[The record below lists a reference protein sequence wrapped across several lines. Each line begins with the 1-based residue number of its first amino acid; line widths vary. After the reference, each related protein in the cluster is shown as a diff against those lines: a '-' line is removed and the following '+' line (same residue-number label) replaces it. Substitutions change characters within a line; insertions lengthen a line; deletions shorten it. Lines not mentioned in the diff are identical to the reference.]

1 MATRTEQLAT
11 SHAPVAVAVRNYFL
25 QRGRDLDQLKER
37 LTQQYV
43 KTINYFDDF
52 EDTVKPPVKFRLFD
66 FSFDELFN
74 AQNLQTFRELYNGR
88 KEVRGMEAVNAW
100 RDLYEVQVEAILAA
114 QANKSGDTIFPV
126 EIMMPAMR
134 TAEEVRAVKDMVMN
148 KIAAHDSKL
157 AAHVSFGVMIETTRS
172 CMEIEEIAKQVDFIS
187 FGTNDLTQDYTGI
200 GRGDLLARKK
210 FVAERGFNPFAELA
224 PEIQELMSDV
234 VTKAR
239 AVNPDIRVDVCG
251 AQAANAGMLS
261 SFEKMGIDAISVA
274 PNKQNLYVLG
284 TEINLRR
291 MRAYKQSM
299 ADPVCEATDGY
310 DEAAQQRQLRRPA
323 P

>member
-1 MATRTEQLAT
+1 
-11 SHAPVAVAVRNYFL
+11 
-25 QRGRDLDQLKER
+25 
-37 LTQQYV
+37 
-43 KTINYFDDF
+43 
-52 EDTVKPPVKFRLFD
+52 
-66 FSFDELFN
+66 
-74 AQNLQTFRELYNGR
+74 
-88 KEVRGMEAVNAW
+88 
-100 RDLYEVQVEAILAA
+100 
-114 QANKSGDTIFPV
+114 
-126 EIMMPAMR
+126 
-134 TAEEVRAVKDMVMN
+134 MVMN